1 MPLLRPFT
9 HRCRGTCRV
18 TTFRRRFHSDVS
30 LSQQEGLQEP
40 HDVQNIF
47 IETKTN
53 RYHRFNARQPKTHGV
68 LTRLSCFLQVCCRC
82 SSVQRGVTPLQHRAA
97 PKRHIQTSLLICQA
111 ADDSDV
117 NLGQEGVQFN
127 EQFLGV
133 LQQSLARQ
141 GADALTQGIER
152 DEEEYRK
159 CATEEVLEAAL
170 NQSKLS
176 LRLMVQW
183 KTQLEA
189 QIAAQEKQV
198 SRMEFALNKSRNDA
212 AYMRSLKQMLHDYS
226 SE

>member
-1 MPLLRPFT
+1 LFVTFLPVLVQKSRGLT
-9 HRCRGTCRV
+9 HRGVGTLIRTGGNSRV
-18 TTFRRRFHSDVS
+18 RAGSPGAD
-30 LSQQEGLQEP
+30 EP
-40 HDVQNIF
+40 EISS
-47 IETKTN
+47 TG
-53 RYHRFNARQPKTHGV
+53 GV
-68 LTRLSCFLQVCCRC
+68 
-82 SSVQRGVTPLQHRAA
+82 
-97 PKRHIQTSLLICQA
+97 
-111 ADDSDV
+111 
-117 NLGQEGVQFN
+117 FN

-141 GADALTQGIER
+141 GADALTKGEER

-170 NQSKLS
+170 GQSKLS

-183 KTQLEA
+183 KNQLEA

>member
-1 MPLLRPFT
+1 MTVLL
-9 HRCRGTCRV
+9 
-18 TTFRRRFHSDVS
+18 S
-30 LSQQEGLQEP
+30 L
-40 HDVQNIF
+40 
-47 IETKTN
+47 
-53 RYHRFNARQPKTHGV
+53 
-68 LTRLSCFLQVCCRC
+68 LQVCCQT
-82 SSVQRGVTPLQHRAA
+82 STLQRKDGRQHRLNNQD
-97 PKRHIQTSLLICQA
+97 KIRLHSLTCRA
-111 ADDSDV
+111 SDEGEV
-117 NLGQEGVQFN
+117 NLSGNGGVQFN

-141 GADALTQGIER
+141 GADALTQGVQR
-152 DEEEYRK
+152 DEEESRK

-176 LRLMVQW
+176 LRMMVQW
-183 KTQLEA
+183 KTQIEA

>member
-1 MPLLRPFT
+1 MQKR
-9 HRCRGTCRV
+9 RGLNHPRV
-18 TTFRRRFHSDVS
+18 GTLIRTGGNSRVRASSSGD
-30 LSQQEGLQEP
+30 GEP
-40 HDVQNIF
+40 EISS
-47 IETKTN
+47 TG
-53 RYHRFNARQPKTHGV
+53 GV
-68 LTRLSCFLQVCCRC
+68 
-82 SSVQRGVTPLQHRAA
+82 
-97 PKRHIQTSLLICQA
+97 
-111 ADDSDV
+111 
-117 NLGQEGVQFN
+117 FN

-141 GADALTQGIER
+141 GADALIKGEER

-183 KTQLEA
+183 KNQLEA

>member
-1 MPLLRPFT
+1 L
-9 HRCRGTCRV
+9 HRLTCRAAE
-18 TTFRRRFHSDVS
+18 
-30 LSQQEGLQEP
+30 EG
-40 HDVQNIF
+40 
-47 IETKTN
+47 
-53 RYHRFNARQPKTHGV
+53 
-68 LTRLSCFLQVCCRC
+68 
-82 SSVQRGVTPLQHRAA
+82 
-97 PKRHIQTSLLICQA
+97 
-111 ADDSDV
+111 DV
-117 NLGQEGVQFN
+117 NLSAGNGVQFN

-141 GADALTQGIER
+141 GADALTEGIQR

-176 LRLMVQW
+176 LRLMNQW
-183 KTQLEA
+183 KAQLEA